1 LARLPL
7 LTLYLTERCN
17 SRCVTCDYWRQGK
30 ETLSLNAL
38 RKLLPELKALKTRV
52 VVLSGGEPLMHA
64 QWRDIARE
72 LRTNGQQVWLLT
84 SGLALAKHAGEI
96 AGLFDALTVSLDG
109 TDATTYERIRGLN
122 AFEKVCEGIRAAA
135 AVGLAPALRITLQA
149 ANLGQLHQ
157 FVSLAE
163 SLGASQVS
171 FLTVDLANAHAFGRV
186 QAADRALAPSLA
198 DIARMRADIET
209 LSRSHAE
216 YFASGFIAES
226 PEKLARMAQYFEALH
241 GAAPY
246 PKVRCN
252 APQFSAVVGAS
263 GGVQP
268 CFFIAG
274 PSQARV
280 SPQTSLS
287 DALNEPGMTALRANI
302 GSGSRPECKTCVC
315 SMWRPL

>member
-1 LARLPL
+1 MARLPL

-17 SRCVTCDYWRQGK
+17 SRCVTCDYWREGK
-30 ETLSLNAL
+30 ETLSLDAL
-38 RKLLPELKALKTRV
+38 RKLLPELKALQTRA
-52 VVLSGGEPLMHA
+52 VVLSGGEPLLHA

-72 LRTNGQQVWLLT
+72 LRANGQQVWLLT
-84 SGLALAKHAGEI
+84 SGLALAKHAREI

-109 TDATTYERIRGLN
+109 TDAATYERIRGLD
-122 AFEKVCEGIRAAA
+122 AFDKVCEGIRAAA
-135 AVGLAPALRITLQA
+135 AAGLAPGLRVTLQA
-149 ANLGQLHQ
+149 ANLGQLRQ

-163 SLGASQVS
+163 TLGASQVS
-171 FLTVDLANAHAFGRV
+171 FLTVDLASDHAFGRV

-216 YFASGFIAES
+216 HFASGFIAES
-226 PEKLARMAQYFEALH
+226 PAKLARLAQYFEALH

-280 SPQTSLS
+280 SPHTSLS